1 MKTLNKAQKFY
12 LETLEN
18 AVKASKQ
25 KLDEL
30 TDLVNAGKVERKVY
44 FDAFMDHNF
53 DIKVL
58 QDYKDKLGLGEAVDN
73 IEEDD
78 IIEEESDN
86 MKDLNKMQKFY
97 LNALEISLLESKRKL
112 EKAAAAY
119 RRKEISIEE
128 YGDTLNDYNFDSK
141 ALQDYKDKLGL

>member
-58 QDYKDKLGLGEAVDN
+58 QDYKDKLGLEEVDN

-78 IIEEESDN
+78 IIEEESVN

-97 LNALEISLLESKRKL
+97 LNALEISLSESKRKL

-119 RRKEISIEE
+119 RRKEISIED
-128 YGDTLNDYNFDSK
+128 YGDALNDYNFDSK
-141 ALQDYKDKLGL
+141 ALQDYKDRLGL

>member
-12 LETLEN
+12 LETLES

-58 QDYKDKLGLGEAVDN
+58 QDYKDKLGLEEVDN

-97 LNALEISLLESKRKL
+97 LNALEISLSESKRRL

-128 YGDTLNDYNFDSK
+128 YGDVLNDYNFDSK
-141 ALQDYKDKLGL
+141 ALQDYKNRLGL